1 MGLTVAASGVFL
13 NSNLTVQ
20 SDFDY
25 FFWPQI
31 LRGMGLMLCLI
42 VMSQLAMATLPL
54 QQIKGASALYNLTR
68 NIGGAIG
75 LALINVSLDRLT
87 ALHVTELDATLT
99 PANPAFMDRLD
110 NLTQKF
116 AALGDGAEQAA
127 ISVIYRDEHL
137 QALTNAFND
146 LLLIVAILMFSIG
159 FLVFLLKKPKPLM
172 GGGEVH

>member
-1 MGLTVAASGVFL
+1 MNA
-13 NSNLTVQ
+13 NLTVQ
-20 SDFDY
+20 SDYDF

-42 VMSQLAMATLPL
+42 VMSQLAMATLKM

-75 LALINVSLDRLT
+75 LALINVALDRLT
-87 ALHVTELDATLT
+87 SLHVSELDSKMT
-99 PANPAFMDRLD
+99 PANPAFMQRLD
-110 NLTQKF
+110 DLTKNF
-116 AALGDGAEQAA
+116 SALGDGAQQAA
-127 ISVIYRDEHL
+127 ISVLYREEHL

-146 LLLIVAILMFSIG
+146 LLMIVAILMFAIG